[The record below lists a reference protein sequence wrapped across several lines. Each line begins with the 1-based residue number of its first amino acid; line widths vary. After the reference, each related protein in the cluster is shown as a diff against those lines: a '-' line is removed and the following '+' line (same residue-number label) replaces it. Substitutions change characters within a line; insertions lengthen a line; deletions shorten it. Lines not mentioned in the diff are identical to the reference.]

1 MWKLDYLI
9 RIVPVMSRL
18 KEPRG
23 VSRGRWVH
31 LRLWRER
38 RGCPCPSIAASRTV
52 HAQLS
57 QMNRTAAVQVHRSK
71 TRIYSSC
78 RKDSALLRCGG
89 CAPGAKDSDPLCS
102 SSSPQIWAD
111 LNPNRISSLSETH
124 KCTQPVV
131 PSLSTHHVSKLAV
144 VGQFKTN
151 KASLWPQGW
160 LLYWTKPVHNACKT
174 SMQPI

>member
-9 RIVPVMSRL
+9 RIAPVMSRL
-18 KEPRG
+18 KEPKG

-78 RKDSALLRCGG
+78 RKDSALLHCGG

-111 LNPNRISSLSETH
+111 LNPNRISSLSVH
-124 KCTQPVV
+124 N
-131 PSLSTHHVSKLAV
+131 PSFPASVHTTSDNLAV

-160 LLYWTKPVHNACKT
+160 LLYWNKPNPCKT
-174 SMQPI
+174 SIQSP

>member
-9 RIVPVMSRL
+9 RIAPVMSRL

-31 LRLWRER
+31 LRLWREK
-38 RGCPCPSIAASRTV
+38 RGWPVPQHSSPRMVRTTESDEP
-52 HAQLS
+52 HSSSL
-57 QMNRTAAVQVHRSK
+57 RRSK

-78 RKDSALLRCGG
+78 KKDSLLHCCG
-89 CAPGAKDSDPLCS
+89 CAPGAKDSDPLC

-124 KCTQPVV
+124 KCTQPIV

-151 KASLWPQGW
+151 KASSWHQGW